1 MAAILVGT
9 IPAAFLHLRAGP
21 EVGGGLDTLV
31 GGGDPQ
37 GLPEPPLGFMRG
49 HGEVVAGDWV
59 GEVVVDDAVGGRVEA
74 GGDGVVIGERERGE
88 DGDEARGGGGAI
100 ADEAVDVRGRG
111 LVLVPEAEPVGGDE
125 DHHRLL
131 ELHLRPRGGR
141 RRRRGGEGRAGE
153 DEEEVGGRD
162 GERGGEEE
170 VEAGG
175 GGGTPGRGA
184 APAVVVVVRGGARR
198 SGAASRR
205 RRRAEQ
211 QPPPPPLES
220 VLVESWEFGIVWICA
235 CDCVIVY

>member
-175 GGGTPGRGA
+175 GGGTPGRG
-184 APAVVVVVRGGARR
+184 GGAGGGGGGAGEEQGGRGRR
-198 SGAASRR
+198 VAGGEGRSSSRR
-205 RRRAEQ
+205 RRHWSR
-211 QPPPPPLES
+211 
-220 VLVESWEFGIVWICA
+220 F
-235 CDCVIVY
+235 

>member
-162 GERGGEEE
+162 GERGG
-170 VEAGG
+170 
-175 GGGTPGRGA
+175 
-184 APAVVVVVRGGARR
+184 GGARR